1 MPHTVKPLSTS
12 IWNMIYIWKHQINIW
27 GGIIF
32 YQLGSNL
39 LKYKVI
45 FLNVKTY
52 CMHSPLKWLC
62 PKKKKLKK
70 IKHKFC
76 VDIIQ
81 VKSKKEKYL
90 LLWNERLFYH
100 SENVTSIV
108 KPSAPRFGG
117 DCFIFTV
124 SPAMGM
130 ALLQS
135 LDRLVSVTFKVL
147 IFAALMLIVV
157 IFLMNHHSGF
167 LMQPR

>member
-1 MPHTVKPLSTS
+1 MSRPTIPTLARNGFVE
-12 IWNMIYIWKHQINIW
+12 
-27 GGIIF
+27 
-32 YQLGSNL
+32 
-39 LKYKVI
+39 KVGE
-45 FLNVKTY
+45 
-52 CMHSPLKWLC
+52 
-62 PKKKKLKK
+62 KKR
-70 IKHKFC
+70 KFC

-90 LLWNERLFYH
+90 LLSNERLFCH

-130 ALLQS
+130 VLLQS
-135 LDRLVSVTFKVL
+135 LDRLVSVTFKML

-157 IFLMNHHSGF
+157 IFLMNHHSVS
-167 LMQPR
+167 